1 LYRAWVTIRIAWEIE
16 LIAKYKH
23 YNANNRHF
31 VKFYFEN
38 KDLDREIDMSRRSGR
53 AWGVVEGGE
62 EFHPRKTA
70 PILVRRIMQPPLP
83 PMLGE
88 ILLSRPEITVMGW
101 DDAAAGKGQK
111 ESGDIGVCGDLA

>member
-1 LYRAWVTIRIAWEIE
+1 LYRACVTIRIVWEIE

-38 KDLDREIDMSRRSGR
+38 KDLNRENSETPCSASSASRPSLLDMSRRSGR

-62 EFHPRKTA
+62 EFHPGK
-70 PILVRRIMQPPLP
+70 PRRF
-83 PMLGE
+83 
-88 ILLSRPEITVMGW
+88 
-101 DDAAAGKGQK
+101 
-111 ESGDIGVCGDLA
+111 